1 MWQYLFELKKI
12 KIKEFVTEYFIF
24 RKNVLHFAEEK
35 KERKRPPCRN
45 GSWRMQTTKQAGK
58 KTKTL
63 RRRKGFEKK
72 RDLIFVRCFFCI
84 PGTVEEF
91 AEL

>member
-1 MWQYLFELKKI
+1 
-12 KIKEFVTEYFIF
+12 
-24 RKNVLHFAEEK
+24 
-35 KERKRPPCRN
+35 
-45 GSWRMQTTKQAGK
+45 MQTTKQAGK